1 MIEETVKANLRSDMF
16 RNLLKQDMCFFDD
29 ERNSAGSLA
38 SRLASDTK
46 LAAGGFGVSLA
57 VQVQAA
63 CCGVVSLSMAL
74 WYCWQLTFAL
84 IGTLPIGII
93 AEIYADNL
101 QTRAA
106 AKAQDGARERLKCS
120 FSQSD
125 CIPHRW
131 RCVPAAAQAT
141 SIATEAISAFST
153 VATFQMQ
160 EPVVKMYEE
169 AVSVSDEQGLKATLA
184 GALVFAI
191 GMAMNFV
198 VPAVALLYGGE
209 QPLASESSRWLRR
222 LTRCCDHRLSRRR
235 CWISDP

>member
-74 WYCWQLTFAL
+74 WYCWQLTLAL

-106 AKAQDGARERLKCS
+106 AKAQDGARDRLKCNS
-120 FSQSD
+120 
-125 CIPHRW
+125 
-131 RCVPAAAQAT
+131 
-141 SIATEAISAFST
+141 
-153 VATFQMQ
+153 
-160 EPVVKMYEE
+160 
-169 AVSVSDEQGLKATLA
+169 LA
-184 GALVFAI
+184 ERLHSS
-191 GMAMNFV
+191 
-198 VPAVALLYGGE
+198 PVALCSSGGT
-209 QPLASESSRWLRR
+209 SNV
-222 LTRCCDHRLSRRR
+222 HRHRGYLGLLDGGDLPDARAGREDVR
-235 CWISDP
+235 GGGIRQR